1 MATWTPID
9 TSTDIAVSYDF
20 NPYATLALAEGA
32 FADGTVYDGW
42 NNIGTAQTPNWGV
55 ITTGVSTSYDFNPY
69 ATLAF
74 AEGAFADG
82 TVYDPWTLISPS

>member
-9 TSTDIAVSYDF
+9 TGTSTAV
-20 NPYATLALAEGA
+20 
-32 FADGTVYDGW
+32 
-42 NNIGTAQTPNWGV
+42 
-55 ITTGVSTSYDFNPY
+55 SYDFNPY

-82 TVYDPWTLISPS
+82 TVYDPWTLISTS